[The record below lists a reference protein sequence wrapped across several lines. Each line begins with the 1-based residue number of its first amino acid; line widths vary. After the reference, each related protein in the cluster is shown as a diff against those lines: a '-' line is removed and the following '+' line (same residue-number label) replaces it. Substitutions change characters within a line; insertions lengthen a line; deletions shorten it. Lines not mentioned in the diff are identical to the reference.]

1 MSKITITISRTV
13 QVQQYEPLTITLT
26 EEVESKLT
34 GIELD
39 KFKLRKTRD
48 LGKVIARAMETELD
62 RYRV

>member
-34 GIELD
+34 GTELD
-39 KFKLRKTRD
+39 KFKLRKTQS
-48 LGKVIARAMETELD
+48 LGKVLARAMERELD